1 LAYDPGLKK
10 QLLREMEFNERC
22 ESDWICRHYG
32 CFSEP
37 VTSTISIAM
46 EYCEGGSLDG
56 VYKEARKYDGVIGEK
71 VFGKIAESVLRG
83 LTYLHSLKIIHRGI

>member
-1 LAYDPGLKK
+1 LADEPVLKK
-10 QLLREMEFNERC
+10 QLFRELEFNKRC

-37 VTSTISIAM
+37 VAITVSIAM
-46 EYCEGGSLDG
+46 EYCEGGSLAG
-56 VYKEARKYDGVIGEK
+56 VYMEARKYEGIIGEK